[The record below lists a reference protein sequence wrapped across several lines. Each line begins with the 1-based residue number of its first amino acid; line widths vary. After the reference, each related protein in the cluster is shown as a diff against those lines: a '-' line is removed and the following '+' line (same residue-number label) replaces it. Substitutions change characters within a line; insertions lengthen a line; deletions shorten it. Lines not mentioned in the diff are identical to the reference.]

1 MEQEI
6 AVIDCG
12 TNTFN
17 LLIASIN
24 NNGLKILIKKK
35 RVVKLA
41 QRFRQQN
48 NL

>member
-1 MEQEI
+1 MTKKI

-24 NNGLKILIKKK
+24 KNGLKIHIKKK
-35 RVVKLA
+35 EL
-41 QRFRQQN
+41 
-48 NL
+48 